1 MKYTG
6 QLVTGDFEDNTM
18 TFEIEGEMI
27 LQAGK
32 YEISQIEV
40 ENQVKKLGI
49 ANVSNC
55 ALFENEKLVSN
66 MCISFRHDF
75 GLLPKL
81 IQEDLKRDCK
91 EWLRAYENN
100 KEHCC

>member
-1 MKYTG
+1 M
-6 QLVTGDFEDNTM
+6 EDLQNLIK
-18 TFEIEGEMI
+18 FLKDKGLEHQKINVDVLCGIIEYF
-27 LQAGK
+27 A
-32 YEISQIEV
+32 
-40 ENQVKKLGI
+40 KKQETKQCNI
-49 ANVSNC
+49 ADVSNC
-55 ALFENEKLVSN
+55 ALFENDKLVSN